1 MFPDGEGLQ
10 EVRPEGDVQ
19 TSGVGC
25 VTGRIHGLVIHQ
37 DAGEAAEGSAVRRI
51 PADRKGQVLFGALGP
66 FAAVPFGTGID
77 DIFIIFV
84 PGTGLSARRDPF
96 SFNVRG
102 IVPACAGAFTG
113 RGGSGLSGDHP
124 VAPVMALSSFCAFS
138 SAKSFPQPSQIQCSL
153 FPSSVQEA
161 SFASAFFRGN

>member
-66 FAAVPFGTGID
+66 FSAVSFGKGID
-77 DIFIIFV
+77 DIFIIFF

-124 VAPVMALSSFCAFS
+124 VAPVMAGRA
-138 SAKSFPQPSQIQCSL
+138 
-153 FPSSVQEA
+153 
-161 SFASAFFRGN
+161 GW

>member
-66 FAAVPFGTGID
+66 FSAVSFGKGID
-77 DIFIIFV
+77 DIFIIFF

-113 RGGSGLSGDHP
+113 RFLFVFLYGVSRCMFVVGDERSQFVRDFEGISA
-124 VAPVMALSSFCAFS
+124 VARICDIFYKEV
-138 SAKSFPQPSQIQCSL
+138 SA
-153 FPSSVQEA
+153 
-161 SFASAFFRGN
+161 

>member
-113 RGGSGLSGDHP
+113 RFLFVFLYGVSRCMFVVGDERSQFVRDFEGISA
-124 VAPVMALSSFCAFS
+124 VARICDIFYKEV
-138 SAKSFPQPSQIQCSL
+138 SA
-153 FPSSVQEA
+153 
-161 SFASAFFRGN
+161 

>member
-19 TSGVGC
+19 ASGVGC

-37 DAGEAAEGSAVRRI
+37 DAGEVAEGSAVRRI

-66 FAAVPFGTGID
+66 FAAVPFGKGID

-113 RGGSGLSGDHP
+113 LGGCGLSGDHP
-124 VAPVMALSSFCAFS
+124 VAPVMAGRTDPQRLCLAAAAAGAGPAALS
-138 SAKSFPQPSQIQCSL
+138 
-153 FPSSVQEA
+153 
-161 SFASAFFRGN
+161 G